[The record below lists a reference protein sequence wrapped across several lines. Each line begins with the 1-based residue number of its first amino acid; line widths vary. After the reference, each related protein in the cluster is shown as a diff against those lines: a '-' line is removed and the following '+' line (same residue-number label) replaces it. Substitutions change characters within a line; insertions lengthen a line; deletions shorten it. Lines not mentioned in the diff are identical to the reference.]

1 MKVTTYKADIPSAD
15 EIADRADSGED
26 ISKFFSN
33 NGTIK
38 YPKQRISMDIPADML
53 KELDDIASE
62 LNLNRQ
68 AVIVTYL
75 RHALNQ
81 HHMSQKH
88 AQS

>member
-1 MKVTTYKADIPSAD
+1 
-15 EIADRADSGED
+15 
-26 ISKFFSN
+26 
-33 NGTIK
+33 
-38 YPKQRISMDIPADML
+38 MDIPADML